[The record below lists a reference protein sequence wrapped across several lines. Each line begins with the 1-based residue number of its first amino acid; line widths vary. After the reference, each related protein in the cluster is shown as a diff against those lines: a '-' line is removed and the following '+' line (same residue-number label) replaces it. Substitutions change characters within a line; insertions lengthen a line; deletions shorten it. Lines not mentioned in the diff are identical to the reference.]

1 MKSVIVDTSFLVS
14 LTNPKEK
21 HHAAC
26 ADVARELTARLIV
39 PVAVLPETTYLL
51 ASRLSHR
58 TMRAFVH
65 QLQDPQWIIENV
77 SDVDLER
84 ATAVLDFYADAKLD
98 FADATIVALAERLG
112 LETIL
117 TLDRRD
123 FQMIRPLHINQFT
136 ILP

>member
-14 LTNPKEK
+14 LTNPREK

-26 ADVARELTARLIV
+26 VDVAHQITSRLIV
-39 PVAVLPETTYLL
+39 PAAVLPEATYLI

-65 QLQDPQWIIENV
+65 QLKNPQWIIANLT
-77 SDVDLER
+77 DDDLER
-84 ATAVLDFYADAKLD
+84 ASAILDFYADARLD
-98 FADATIVALAERLG
+98 FADATIVAIAERLNV
-112 LETIL
+112 ETLL

-123 FQMIRPLHINQFT
+123 FSMIRPLHTNHFT